1 MWVLPGVHYLEW
13 LLHTIH
19 ALDNYSLGK
28 REIKALRVKCDC
40 AKEGCGWEG
49 TVGTLEEHI
58 MNNCKVPC
66 PNKCKEDNK
75 VRMISRKDLDKHL
88 TEQCVNRAYKCQY
101 CGKKDTYAN
110 IMDIHDDI
118 CEKKSVPCPNPDCP
132 DSMQRAE
139 IKQHLENDCAHT
151 VISCKYER
159 IGCNMKMKRK
169 DMGAHEQDDKA
180 HFHQVLNTIIKL
192 QDNLQSAAENQKK
205 ESDDMAVKLRKES
218 DNMAA
223 ELKRESK
230 DMAAELKKYIA
241 AELRRESKDMAIKLR
256 KEAKDMAVQF
266 RRESGNMVVQLRRNG
281 SILLFIGILLLSFF
295 YFYNNKENTS
305 LKKDSILGFR
315 DCCQVCIQLRSQVAT
330 CMIN

>member
-1 MWVLPGVHYLEW
+1 M
-13 LLHTIH
+13 
-19 ALDNYSLGK
+19 
-28 REIKALRVKCDC
+28 
-40 AKEGCGWEG
+40 
-49 TVGTLEEHI
+49 
-58 MNNCKVPC
+58 NCKTPC
-66 PNKCKEDNK
+66 PKKCKEDNE
-75 VRMISRKDLDKHL
+75 VRMISRKDLEKHL

-110 IMDIHDDI
+110 ITDIHDDI

-169 DMGAHEQDDKA
+169 DMGAHEQDDKS
-180 HFHQVLNTIIKL
+180 HFHQVLNTMVQL
-192 QDNLQSAAENQKK
+192 Q
-205 ESDDMAVKLRKES
+205 ESN
-218 DNMAA
+218 NMAT
-223 ELKRESK
+223 ELRESKNMATELRRQNK
-230 DMAAELKKYIA
+230 DMAAELKRDMA
-241 AELRRESKDMAIKLR
+241 AELRRESKDMAAELKRENKDMVAELKRESKDMVAELR

-266 RRESGNMVVQLRRNG
+266 RRESENMVVQLRRNG
-281 SILLFIGILLLSFF
+281 SILLFIGILLLSF
-295 YFYNNKENTS
+295 YFYNNNKENTS

-330 CMIN
+330 CMILKINVDP

>member
-1 MWVLPGVHYLEW
+1 
-13 LLHTIH
+13 
-19 ALDNYSLGK
+19 
-28 REIKALRVKCDC
+28 
-40 AKEGCGWEG
+40 
-49 TVGTLEEHI
+49 
-58 MNNCKVPC
+58 MNNCKTPC

-88 TEQCVNRAYKCQY
+88 IEQCVNRAYKCQY
-101 CGKKDTYAN
+101 CGLKDTYAN
-110 IMDIHDDI
+110 ITDIHDAI
-118 CEKKSVPCPNPDCP
+118 CEKKSVPCPDPDCP

-180 HFHQVLNTIIKL
+180 HIHPALNTMVKL
-192 QDNLQSAAENQKK
+192 QDDLQSAAENQKK

-218 DNMAA
+218 NNMAA

-241 AELRRESKDMAIKLR
+241 AELRRESKDMTAELKKESKDMAIKLK

-266 RRESGNMVVQLRRNG
+266 RRESENMVVQLRRNG
-281 SILLFIGILLLSFF
+281 SILLFIGILLLSF
-295 YFYNNKENTS
+295 YFYNNNKENTS
-305 LKKDSILGFR
+305 LKKDSILGFH
-315 DCCQVCIQLRSQVAT
+315 DCCQVCIQLRAT